1 MRFMHSQTG
10 KHQART
16 PRSTAPQLATR
27 VEAVRRFNRFYT
39 QRIGVL
45 REGLYESA
53 YSLAEVR
60 VLYELAHAKGS
71 LTASDLVRT
80 LTIDA
85 GYLSRVL
92 RGFEA
97 KGLIRKSRSAD
108 DGRQWHLTLTAT
120 GRKAFAPLE
129 TASRN
134 EVAVLLEPLSGG
146 AQDDMVGAMAK
157 IESLLGALSIRSAA
171 STVVLRPH
179 RPGDIGWVVA
189 RHGALYAQEY
199 GWDDTFEALV
209 AEIAANFL
217 KRFDKTRERCWIAER
232 DGQNVGSV
240 FVVARSPTV
249 AQLRLLLVEPSARG
263 LGVGRRLVAECIAF
277 ARAAGYRKIM
287 LWTNGGLD
295 AARHLYEDAG
305 FRLTREE
312 RHRSFGK
319 SLVGQTFEMHLHSGA

>member
-1 MRFMHSQTG
+1 LGREQIRCDAVDSFLRRRAAAQKPHHGEDQPLVRGDRDSCESDRKCAGRPDRRSQSHLQRRLLPSAARQG
-10 KHQART
+10 AEKEKQARLL
-16 PRSTAPQLATR
+16 RD
-27 VEAVRRFNRFYT
+27 EAVRRFNRFYT

-60 VLYELAHAKGS
+60 VLYELAHAEGS

-134 EVAVLLEPLSGG
+134 EVAVLLEPLSGS
-146 AQDDMVGAMAK
+146 AQDDMVG
-157 IESLLGALSIRSAA
+157 
-171 STVVLRPH
+171 
-179 RPGDIGWVVA
+179 
-189 RHGALYAQEY
+189 
-199 GWDDTFEALV
+199 
-209 AEIAANFL
+209 
-217 KRFDKTRERCWIAER
+217 
-232 DGQNVGSV
+232 
-240 FVVARSPTV
+240 
-249 AQLRLLLVEPSARG
+249 
-263 LGVGRRLVAECIAF
+263 
-277 ARAAGYRKIM
+277 
-287 LWTNGGLD
+287 
-295 AARHLYEDAG
+295 
-305 FRLTREE
+305 
-312 RHRSFGK
+312 
-319 SLVGQTFEMHLHSGA
+319 

>member
-10 KHQART
+10 KHQARA
-16 PRSTAPQLATR
+16 PRPTAPHLATR

-60 VLYELAHAKGS
+60 VLYELAHAEGS

-108 DGRQWHLTLTAT
+108 DGRQWHLPLTAT

-129 TASRN
+129 TASST
-134 EVAVLLEPLSGG
+134 EVAGLLEPLSGS
-146 AQDDMVGAMAK
+146 AKDDMVGAMAK
-157 IESLLGALSIRSAA
+157 IESLLGARSIRSAA

-199 GWDDTFEALV
+199 RWDMHFESLV
-209 AEIAANFL
+209 ARIAADFID
-217 KRFDKTRERCWIAER
+217 RFDAQREACWIAER
-232 DGQNVGSV
+232 DGANVGCVLLVQSRDD
-240 FVVARSPTV
+240 ATEQPLAGV
-249 AQLRLLLVEPSARG
+249 AQ
-263 LGVGRRLVAECIAF
+263 
-277 ARAAGYRKIM
+277 
-287 LWTNGGLD
+287 
-295 AARHLYEDAG
+295 
-305 FRLTREE
+305 
-312 RHRSFGK
+312 
-319 SLVGQTFEMHLHSGA
+319 